1 MHQRKWIRSTHIF
14 IFAFIL
20 QFSAH
25 MTIASDCMSEFTKQ
39 NLETIGLVEQ
49 VKCLNSYSVGKSGAD
64 CLFSTPALI
73 EYGMRGNA

>member
-1 MHQRKWIRSTHIF
+1 
-14 IFAFIL
+14 
-20 QFSAH
+20 

-49 VKCLNSYSVGKSGAD
+49 VKSLKSYSVGESGAD
-64 CLFSTPALI
+64 RLFLTPALI